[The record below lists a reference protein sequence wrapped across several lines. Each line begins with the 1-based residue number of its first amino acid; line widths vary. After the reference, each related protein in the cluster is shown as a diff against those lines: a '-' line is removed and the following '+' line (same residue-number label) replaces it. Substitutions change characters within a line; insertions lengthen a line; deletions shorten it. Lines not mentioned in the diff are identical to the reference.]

1 MRHRHGE
8 IGLALLA
15 EVDRSEVDA
24 VRYGLDEGRFGR
36 AVGAGADHGGGEPR
50 HAQLLAALAVELY
63 QLGDRRYLAQQA
75 DVVEAAV
82 LDRQARP
89 LRLGHPA
96 DLVLDA
102 AHEGFDALGGGFRL
116 LLLDLDRG
124 APVVLV
130 DEIQIERGI
139 DHQHAGDQADEQDD
153 VLEEQ
158 STLHSTTSSACT
170 NTDCGTAASSARAAP
185 TSQAGVAASK

>member
-36 AVGAGADHGGGEPR
+36 AVGAGADHVGGEPR

-75 DVVEAAV
+75 DVVEAAGF
-82 LDRQARP
+82 APPAPPTRP
-89 LRLGHPA
+89 GGPPRVGRRGPA
-96 DLVLDA
+96 HALA
-102 AHEGFDALGGGFRL
+102 A
-116 LLLDLDRG
+116 
-124 APVVLV
+124 
-130 DEIQIERGI
+130 
-139 DHQHAGDQADEQDD
+139 
-153 VLEEQ
+153 
-158 STLHSTTSSACT
+158 
-170 NTDCGTAASSARAAP
+170 
-185 TSQAGVAASK
+185 